1 MLKPMKFVISATLAA
16 GLSAPAF
23 AQDVSADTVL
33 ATVNGTEITLGHVI
47 AASATLPEQYQQA
60 PDEALLDGL
69 LENLIQQEILANAVT
84 DVPRAVTLAAE
95 NAKRSLLAG
104 TALDAAFA
112 EAVSDEALQ
121 AAYDARVAGF
131 ESSKEFDASHILL
144 ASEEEAIAVKEMID
158 GGADFAETAKEKS
171 TGPSGPNG
179 GALGWFGAGMMVPEF
194 EAAVVNM
201 AKGDV
206 SDPVQTQFGW
216 HLIALNDTRD
226 TTPPT
231 LEELRAELASGIEQ
245 GVAESLIESLT
256 AEASVDRIDLE
267 SFDAANIRNI
277 DLLSN

>member
-194 EAAVVNM
+194 EAAVMNM

>member
-1 MLKPMKFVISATLAA
+1 MLNPMNFVISATLAA

-23 AQDVSADTVL
+23 AQDVTADTVL

-47 AASATLPEQYQQA
+47 AASATLPEQYLQA
-60 PDEALLDGL
+60 PDDALLDGL
-69 LENLIQQEILANAVT
+69 LENLIQQEILADAVT
-84 DVPRAVTLAAE
+84 EVPRAVTLAAE

-104 TALDAAFA
+104 TALDAAFT

-131 ESSKEFDASHILL
+131 EAAAEFDASHILL
-144 ASEEEAIAVKEMID
+144 ETEEEAIAVKEMLD

-194 EAAVVNM
+194 EAAVVDM

-216 HLIALNDTRD
+216 HLIILNDSRE

-256 AEASVDRIDLE
+256 ADASVDRIDLE
-267 SFDAANIRNI
+267 GFDAANIRNTN
-277 DLLSN
+277 LLSN